1 MMETDPILN
10 QGMNDQKN
18 LRVVRTCMEE
28 AHQAKANVLG
38 ENVEYFKEQ
47 KTSMII
53 EFKINRR

>member
-1 MMETDPILN
+1 
-10 QGMNDQKN
+10 MNDQKN

-28 AHQAKANVLG
+28 AHRAKANVLG

-47 KTSMII
+47 KTFMII